1 MRGRRQLH
9 ELSHRDLGFL
19 LGCQKMGIDPR
30 ELGVEPG
37 DLGLD
42 EWPWQTAHAKKRAA
56 ERAAAAGGAGR
67 GVLKARRG

>member
-1 MRGRRQLH
+1 MRVRQLH

-42 EWPWQTAHAKKRAA
+42 EWPWQTVARRRAA
-56 ERAAAAGGAGR
+56 AAAAGGGSAAADAGEEAT
-67 GVLKARRG
+67 G